1 MGLKIPLRS
10 QESIIKCA
18 VTLEWTLAGF
28 QAIMSFLSVILALAL
43 AYSNLGV
50 YGSLEYNKCL
60 FCYLGTSVSIPIV
73 KSDKTNQPSGR
84 KLKYF
89 KDVTLLSTS
98 LHCFWWEFCCNFH
111 LFLCTQCLVSLSPF
125 NIFLCCCFSPVSYNL
140 SFTVISSMIFM
151 LGVC

>member
-1 MGLKIPLRS
+1 M
-10 QESIIKCA
+10 KCA
-18 VTLEWTLAGF
+18 IRLESALAGF
-28 QAIMSFLSVILALAL
+28 QVIMSLLLVILALAL
-43 AYSNLGV
+43 VYSNLGV

-98 LHCFWWEFCCNFH
+98 LHCFW
-111 LFLCTQCLVSLSPF
+111 
-125 NIFLCCCFSPVSYNL
+125 
-140 SFTVISSMIFM
+140 
-151 LGVC
+151 